1 MRTDIDYLIKLME
14 KYTTSNSVKELG
26 EDDTTDTPSTPSS
39 GGATGGGSSNNVTT
53 WAGTVGASLNR
64 SGPANPIS
72 NQPRPDRVAR
82 SGPANQVS
90 SKTKWSDIVKVNR
103 GPANQL
109 T

>member
-1 MRTDIDYLIKLME
+1 MRTDIDYLINLME
-14 KYTTSNSVKELG
+14 KYTTKTVSELG
-26 EDDTTDTPSTPSS
+26 EQDSESS
-39 GGATGGGSSNNVTT
+39 TGGGSKNNVTT

-72 NQPRPDRVAR
+72 NKPRPDRVSR
-82 SGPANQVS
+82 SGPANQIGN
-90 SKTKWSDIVKVNR
+90 TKWSDIVKVNR

>member
-1 MRTDIDYLIKLME
+1 MRTDIDYLINLME
-14 KYTTSNSVKELG
+14 RYTTSKSVKELG
-26 EDDTTDTPSTPSS
+26 EQDGETSS
-39 GGATGGGSSNNVTT
+39 GGSTGGGSKNNVTT

-72 NQPRPDRVAR
+72 NKPRPDRVGR
-82 SGPANQVS
+82 SGPANQIGN
-90 SKTKWSDIVKVNR
+90 TKWSDTVKLGR

>member
-1 MRTDIDYLIKLME
+1 MGYSEIDEIISLMR
-14 KYTTSNSVKELG
+14 KYTTTKDGELG
-26 EDDTTDTPSTPSS
+26 EQDAETPS
-39 GGATGGGSSNNVTT
+39 GGSTGGGSKNNVTT

-72 NQPRPDRVAR
+72 NKPRPDRVGR
-82 SGPANQVS
+82 SGPANQIGN
-90 SKTKWSDIVKVNR
+90 TKWSDIVKVNR

>member
-1 MRTDIDYLIKLME
+1 MAINLSE
-14 KYTTSNSVKELG
+14 ESE
-26 EDDTTDTPSTPSS
+26 PSRR
-39 GGATGGGSSNNVTT
+39 
-53 WAGTVGASLNR
+53 GASLNR

-82 SGPANQVS
+82 SGPANQVGN
-90 SKTKWSDIVKVNR
+90 TKWSDIVKLGR

>member
-1 MRTDIDYLIKLME
+1 MRTDIDYLINLME
-14 KYTTSNSVKELG
+14 KYTTKTVSELG
-26 EDDTTDTPSTPSS
+26 EQDSESS
-39 GGATGGGSSNNVTT
+39 TGGGSKNNVTT

-72 NQPRPDRVAR
+72 NKPRPDRVGR
-82 SGPANQVS
+82 TGPANQIGN
-90 SKTKWSDIVKVNR
+90 TKWSDTVKLGR

>member
-1 MRTDIDYLIKLME
+1 MRTDIDYLINLME
-14 KYTTSNSVKELG
+14 RYTTSKSVKELG
-26 EDDTTDTPSTPSS
+26 EQDTETS
-39 GGATGGGSSNNVTT
+39 TGGGSKNNVTT

-72 NQPRPDRVAR
+72 NKPRPDRVSR
-82 SGPANQVS
+82 SGPANQIGN
-90 SKTKWSDIVKVNR
+90 TKWSDIVKVNR